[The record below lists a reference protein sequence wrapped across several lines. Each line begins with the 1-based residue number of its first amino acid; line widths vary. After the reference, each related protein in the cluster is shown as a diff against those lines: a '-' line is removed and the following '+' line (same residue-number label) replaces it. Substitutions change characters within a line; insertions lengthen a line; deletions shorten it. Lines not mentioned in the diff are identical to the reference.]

1 MERRTESAKSVA
13 RYGKREPMK
22 SRSAAEKGTFRFQKL
37 EIWKK
42 AIEIGH
48 ELLDVADQLE
58 KRKLYRFAEQVRGA
72 SLSISNNIAEGSG
85 SNSKR
90 DFAHF
95 LNIARRSAFEN
106 ANMVIVFYQR
116 GLIKQEEHDALL
128 KELDEV
134 SRMIIGFT
142 RNLKVK

>member
-1 MERRTESAKSVA
+1 MTED
-13 RYGKREPMK
+13 
-22 SRSAAEKGTFRFQKL
+22 AAGTFRFQKL

-48 ELLDVADQLE
+48 KLLDVADILE
-58 KRKLYRFAEQVRGA
+58 KRKLYRFAEQIRGA

-85 SNSKR
+85 SSSKK

-106 ANMVIVFYQR
+106 ANMAIVFER
-116 GLIKQEEHDALL
+116 RRLIDKKVRDELL
-128 KELDEV
+128 QDLEAEC
-134 SRMIIGFT
+134 RMITGFI
-142 RNLKVK
+142 RNLKGN

>member
-1 MERRTESAKSVA
+1 MTAKS
-13 RYGKREPMK
+13 GDEKR
-22 SRSAAEKGTFRFQKL
+22 TFRFQKL

-42 AIEIGH
+42 AKDIGH
-48 ELLDVADQLE
+48 KLLDVADQLE

-85 SNSKR
+85 STSKR

-106 ANMVIVFYQR
+106 ANMAIVFYER
-116 GLIKQEEHDALL
+116 GIIEKSKCNELL
-128 KELDEV
+128 QELDEV
-134 SRMIIGFT
+134 CRMITGFS
-142 RNLKVK
+142 RNLKS

>member
-1 MERRTESAKSVA
+1 
-13 RYGKREPMK
+13 MK
-22 SRSAAEKGTFRFQKL
+22 SRSTVEKGTFRFQKL

-48 ELLDVADQLE
+48 ELLEVADHLE

-85 SNSKR
+85 SNSKK

-106 ANMVIVFYQR
+106 ANMVIVFHQR
-116 GLIKQEEHDALL
+116 GLIGQDECDLLL

-134 SRMIIGFT
+134 SRMITGFS
-142 RNLKVK
+142 RSLKAKY

>member
-1 MERRTESAKSVA
+1 MISDNV
-13 RYGKREPMK
+13 
-22 SRSAAEKGTFRFQKL
+22 GTFRFQKL

-42 AIEIGH
+42 AITIGH
-48 ELLDVADQLE
+48 KLLDVADKLE

-85 SNSKR
+85 STSKK

-106 ANMVIVFYQR
+106 ANMVIVFKER
-116 GLIKQEEHDALL
+116 GLIGNNEKNELL
-128 KELDEV
+128 QNLDEV
-134 SRMIIGFT
+134 CRMITGFS
-142 RNLKVK
+142 RNLKAK

>member
-1 MERRTESAKSVA
+1 MMSND
-13 RYGKREPMK
+13 G
-22 SRSAAEKGTFRFQKL
+22 GTFRFQKL

-48 ELLDVADQLE
+48 KLLDVADVLE
-58 KRKLYRFAEQVRGA
+58 AKKLYRFAEQVRGA

-85 SNSKR
+85 SSSKK

-106 ANMVIVFYQR
+106 ANMVIVFKER
-116 GLIKQEEHDALL
+116 GLIGQNERDELL
-128 KELDEV
+128 RDLDEIC
-134 SRMIIGFT
+134 RMITGFS
-142 RNLKVK
+142 RNLKTN

>member
-1 MERRTESAKSVA
+1 MT
-13 RYGKREPMK
+13 GN
-22 SRSAAEKGTFRFQKL
+22 AAGTFRFQKL

-48 ELLDVADQLE
+48 KLLDLADILE

-85 SNSKR
+85 SSSKK
-90 DFAHF
+90 DFANF

-106 ANMVIVFYQR
+106 ANMAIVFEGR
-116 GLIKQEEHDALL
+116 RLIDKKVCDELL
-128 KELDEV
+128 QDLEAEC
-134 SRMIIGFT
+134 RMITGFI
-142 RNLKVK
+142 RNLKGN

>member
-1 MERRTESAKSVA
+1 M
-13 RYGKREPMK
+13 
-22 SRSAAEKGTFRFQKL
+22 AAGEIGTFRFQKL

-48 ELLDVADQLE
+48 KLLDVADILE
-58 KRKLYRFAEQVRGA
+58 KRKLYRFAEQIRGA

-85 SNSKR
+85 SSSKK

-106 ANMVIVFYQR
+106 ANMAIVFER
-116 GLIKQEEHDALL
+116 RRLIDKKVRDELL
-128 KELDEV
+128 QDLEAEC
-134 SRMIIGFT
+134 RMITGFI
-142 RNLKVK
+142 RNLKGN